1 MILSKLKNYIN
12 NNKYWFTVGLILLLS
27 LCCCAY
33 FIHSEYIIYTLWAI
47 LIIPVIYLLIFYT
60 EKMFYLTCFLIPFS
74 RELREFIP
82 TTTVS
87 FSIPSEP
94 MLAGIML
101 LFLLIVIMQDW
112 YPKILAQHK
121 ISLVFYLYIF
131 WLLITSI
138 TSTMPLVS
146 FKFLIAKLCFIVPAY
161 FFFSALLHKD
171 LHKAST
177 FFLCYA
183 TSLAVVVC
191 ITTYKHIMLADVRKV
206 AYWVMSPYY
215 NDHTAYGAVLAF
227 FVPVLAL
234 LPFVKSLPIW
244 KKKLSVILLVPIILG
259 LYLSFSRAAWLSVAC
274 SLGLYIFIRL
284 RIKFKYLLLALIVFG
299 GVFFAFQDM
308 LIHQLHKNSTD
319 AEAGDLTAQIQ
330 SITNISTDASNVERL
345 NRWSSA
351 IDMFKE
357 KPFLG
362 FGPGTFQFQYAPYQ
376 NANLKTVITTNA
388 GDGGNA
394 HSEYLGALSESGL
407 FGMLII
413 IVLVFGVII
422 IGIKTIWVTDVN
434 AIKYYATMAVLAL
447 TSYFIHGILNNFL
460 DTDKLAIPVFGAMAI
475 IVACNVRQK
484 IHMNRNREEVE

>member
-12 NNKYWFTVGLILLLS
+12 NNKYWISVGIILLLS
-27 LCCCAY
+27 LCCCGY
-33 FIHSEYIIYTLWAI
+33 FIQSEYIIYTI
-47 LIIPVIYLLIFYT
+47 GVIFIIPVIYLLVFYT

-74 RELREFIP
+74 IEFREFIP
-82 TTTVS
+82 QTTVS

-112 YPKILAQHK
+112 YPKMLAQHK

-183 TSLAVVVC
+183 TSLAIVVC
-191 ITTYKHIMLADVRKV
+191 ITTYKHIMLADVKKV
-206 AYWVMSPYY
+206 AYWVMSPFY

-227 FVPVLAL
+227 FVPVLTL
-234 LPFVKSLPIW
+234 LPFVKALPMW
-244 KKKLSVILLVPIILG
+244 KKRLAIILLIPILLG
-259 LYLSFSRAAWLSVAC
+259 LYLSFSRAAWLSVVCA
-274 SLGLYIFIRL
+274 LGLYIIIRL
-284 RIKFKYLLLALIVFG
+284 RIKFKYLLLVLLVFVG
-299 GVFFAFQDM
+299 AFFAFQDI
-308 LIHQLHKNSTD
+308 LIRQLNKNSTD
-319 AEAGDLTAQIQ
+319 AAAGDLTAQVQ

-362 FGPGTFQFQYAPYQ
+362 FGPGTYQFQYAPYQ
-376 NANLKTVITTNA
+376 NANFKTVITTNA

-407 FGMLII
+407 LGMLII

-422 IGIKTIWVTDVN
+422 IGIKTIWTTDDN
-434 AIKYYATMAVLAL
+434 AVKYYSTMTVLAL
-447 TSYFIHGILNNFL
+447 TSYFVHGILNNFL

-475 IVACNVRQK
+475 VVACNVRQK
-484 IHMNRNREEVE
+484 IQKNREEVE